1 MSEKYAGLTLGVD
14 VSQVNN
20 AVKSL
25 QQFKKANDDAKKSVN
40 EFVDS
45 EVVARQQAKQL
56 AEELARQKAEFKK
69 IQESIDP
76 TASKMDK
83 LRKAATQ
90 LDALW
95 KNGVVPDQTFFEL
108 GAILETQQNK
118 LIATKKAMTE
128 EGRAALEESK
138 NKARAAEEAKKFV
151 QALREQEEAAGKS
164 KSELLEMKAA
174 QLGVSQEAAPYIA
187 RLKEQEKQIQKLGIS
202 TGQYKQA
209 MAQLPMQI
217 TDVVTSLASG
227 MPVWLVAVQQGGQIK
242 DSFGGASNALKA
254 LLSFLNP
261 VNVAFGLLSGTLAIA
276 AYNAYKTQTEFEA
289 IKKTVQET
297 TGLTGD
303 FAEKIATGIQE
314 LSYKT
319 GESAEDLAKAYI
331 TTKDGASEAIKK
343 LVDVG
348 MTYDDAKK
356 KVNEYKGASSFVSL
370 NNEIANH
377 KNKVLELGESWYE
390 VLKAKRDY
398 ASPSGGLL
406 GKELGY
412 VNPMLKFALNTYED
426 IGKVVK
432 DANKDM
438 AERAERIDKENLSLN
453 RVRAAQEALNKAI
466 EDQKGVA
473 RSADEE
479 LKKRAAENVEF
490 RRKELEEIKKQ
501 EQKKKEAKG
510 GIVRGPTEQLD
521 KELYVLKAQLETLKE
536 HRTVNDVISRQ
547 RKSLW
552 SIEKQIEILEDAQS
566 KRKLTGAEQ
575 ALLNEQK
582 AVLEMA
588 RQKAELGDQIVL
600 QERKNKLEQDSI
612 KFIRETQAAID
623 VLGLKQLGYTEKQI
637 ERELELRKLRTDY
650 EAQGGSVSDEVFQQ
664 MEAKLKQYYQ
674 AQDEVQGNWLA
685 GAKNAWELFAED
697 ANNAYGNVQQI
708 ASEAL
713 SGLTN
718 QLANFIATGKAN
730 FKDFSTAII
739 KMIIQMITKM
749 VVFNAL
755 SGLMGG
761 QTWTMGSLLKNIG
774 GFAGGGYTGDGGKY
788 EPAGIVHKGEFVM
801 TKEAT
806 QRIGVGNLYRMM
818 RGYAN
823 GGVVGGS
830 GYTGGGAVT
839 GGAPQFN
846 IGGIDVSIN
855 NGSDPK
861 GIETGVKMIF
871 TDMIKRSCMQG
882 GEVYEFVMSKRG

>member
-1 MSEKYAGLTLGVD
+1 MAEKYAGLTLGVD

-45 EVVARQQAKQL
+45 EVVARQQAKQF

-95 KNGVVPDQTFFEL
+95 KKGIIPDETFFEL

-138 NKARAAEEAKKFV
+138 NKARAAEEAKKFI

-202 TGQYKQA
+202 TGQYNQA
-209 MAQLPMQI
+209 MKLLPMQI

-227 MPVWLVAVQQGGQIK
+227 MPVWLVAIQQGGQIK

-276 AYNAYKTQTEFEA
+276 AYNAYKTQAEFEA

-314 LSYKT
+314 LSDKT
-319 GESAEDLAKAYI
+319 GESAEELAKAYI

-377 KNKVLELGESWYE
+377 KNKVLELGDSWYE

-432 DANKDM
+432 DSNKDM
-438 AERAERIDKENLSLN
+438 AERAERIDKENLALN

-582 AVLEMA
+582 SVLEMA

-664 MEAKLKQYYQ
+664 MEEKLKLYYQ
-674 AQDEVQGNWLA
+674 TQDEVQGNWLA
-685 GAKNAWELFAED
+685 GAKNAWEVFAED

-713 SGLTN
+713 NGLTN

-788 EPAGIVHKGEFVM
+788 EPAGVVHKGEFVM

-823 GGVVGGS
+823 GGVVGSS

-855 NGSDPK
+855 NGNDPK

>member
-1 MSEKYAGLTLGVD
+1 MAEKYAGLTLGVD

-45 EVVARQQAKQL
+45 EVVARQQAKQF

-83 LRKAATQ
+83 LRNAATQ

-95 KNGVVPDQTFFEL
+95 KKGIVPDETFFEL

-138 NKARAAEEAKKFV
+138 NKARAAEEAKKFI

-202 TGQYKQA
+202 TGQYNQA
-209 MAQLPMQI
+209 MKLLPMQI

-227 MPVWLVAVQQGGQIK
+227 MPVWLVAIQQGGQIK

-314 LSYKT
+314 LSDKT

-356 KVNEYKGASSFVSL
+356 KVNEYKGASSFVGL
-370 NNEIANH
+370 NNDIANH
-377 KNKVLELGESWYE
+377 KNKILELGESWYE

-438 AERAERIDKENLSLN
+438 AERAERIDKENLALN

-674 AQDEVQGNWLA
+674 TQDEVQGNWLA

-713 SGLTN
+713 NGLTN

-823 GGVVGGS
+823 GGAVGSS

-855 NGSDPK
+855 NGNDPK

>member
-138 NKARAAEEAKKFV
+138 KKARAAEEAKKFV

-202 TGQYKQA
+202 TGQYNQA
-209 MAQLPMQI
+209 MKLLPMQI

-227 MPVWLVAVQQGGQIK
+227 MPVWLVAIQQGGQIK

-276 AYNAYKTQTEFEA
+276 AYNAHKAQTELEA

-297 TGLTGD
+297 TGLSGE
-303 FAEKIATGIQE
+303 FAEKIAIGIQE
-314 LSYKT
+314 LSDKT

>member
-1 MSEKYAGLTLGVD
+1 MAEKYAGLTLGVD

-45 EVVARQQAKQL
+45 EVVARQQAKQF

-83 LRKAATQ
+83 LRNAATQ

-95 KNGVVPDQTFFEL
+95 KKGIVPDETFFEL

-138 NKARAAEEAKKFV
+138 NKARAAEEAKKFI

-202 TGQYKQA
+202 TGQYNQA
-209 MAQLPMQI
+209 MKLLPMQI

-227 MPVWLVAVQQGGQIK
+227 MPVWLVAIQQGGQIK

-314 LSYKT
+314 LSDKT

-348 MTYDDAKK
+348 MTYNDAKK
-356 KVNEYKGASSFVSL
+356 KVNEYKGASSFVGL
-370 NNEIANH
+370 NNDIANH
-377 KNKVLELGESWYE
+377 KNKILELGESWYE

-432 DANKDM
+432 DAKKDM
-438 AERAERIDKENLSLN
+438 AERAERIDKENLALN

-582 AVLEMA
+582 SVLEMA

-674 AQDEVQGNWLA
+674 TQDEVQGNWLA

-713 SGLTN
+713 NGLTN

-823 GGVVGGS
+823 GGVVGSS

>member
-1 MSEKYAGLTLGVD
+1 MAEKYAGLTLGVD

-95 KNGVVPDQTFFEL
+95 KKGVVPDQTFFEL

-276 AYNAYKTQTEFEA
+276 AYNAYKAQTELEKK
-289 IKKTVQET
+289 KKTVQET
-297 TGLTGD
+297 TGLSGE

-314 LSYKT
+314 LSDKT

-343 LVDVG
+343 LFDVG

-552 SIEKQIEILEDAQS
+552 SIEKQIEILENAQS

-600 QERKNKLEQDSI
+600 QERKNKLEQDSL
-612 KFIRETQAAID
+612 KFIRETEAAID
-623 VLGLKQLGYTEKQI
+623 AIGLKQLGYTEKQI

-664 MEAKLKQYYQ
+664 METKLKLYYQ
-674 AQDEVQGNWLA
+674 AQDEAQGNWLA

-713 SGLTN
+713 NGLTN

-823 GGVVGGS
+823 GGVVGSS

-846 IGGIDVSIN
+846 IGGIDVSIT
-855 NGSDPK
+855 NGNDPK

>member
-1 MSEKYAGLTLGVD
+1 MAEKYAGLTLGVD

-25 QQFKKANDDAKKSVN
+25 QQFKKANDDAKKSVH

-45 EVVARQQAKQL
+45 EVVARQQAKQF

-69 IQESIDP
+69 IQDSIDP

-95 KNGVVPDQTFFEL
+95 KKGIVPDETFFEL
-108 GAILETQQNK
+108 GSILETQQNK

-138 NKARAAEEAKKFV
+138 NKARAAAEAKKFI

-227 MPVWLVAVQQGGQIK
+227 MPVWLVAIQQGGQIK

-297 TGLTGD
+297 TGLTGE

-314 LSYKT
+314 LSDKT

-356 KVNEYKGASSFVSL
+356 KVNEYKGASSFVGL
-370 NNEIANH
+370 NNDIANH
-377 KNKVLELGESWYE
+377 KNKILELGESWYE

-438 AERAERIDKENLSLN
+438 AERAERIDKENLALN

-466 EDQKGVA
+466 EDQKNVA

-612 KFIRETQAAID
+612 KFIRETEAAID
-623 VLGLKQLGYTEKQI
+623 ALGMKQLGYTEKQI

-674 AQDEVQGNWLA
+674 TQDEVQGNWLA

-713 SGLTN
+713 NGLTN

-830 GYTGGGAVT
+830 GYAGGGVVT

-846 IGGIDVSIN
+846 IGGIDVSIT
-855 NGSDPK
+855 NGNDPK

-871 TDMIKRSCMQG
+871 TDMIKRSCTQG

>member
-1 MSEKYAGLTLGVD
+1 MAEKYAGLTLGVD

-95 KNGVVPDQTFFEL
+95 KKGVVPDQTFFEL

-151 QALREQEEAAGKS
+151 RALREQEEAAGKS

-276 AYNAYKTQTEFEA
+276 AYNAYKTQTELEA

-297 TGLTGD
+297 TGLSGE
-303 FAEKIATGIQE
+303 FAEKIAIGIQE
-314 LSYKT
+314 LSDKT

-552 SIEKQIEILEDAQS
+552 SIEKQIEILENAQS

-600 QERKNKLEQDSI
+600 QERKNKLEQDSL
-612 KFIRETQAAID
+612 KFIRETEAAID
-623 VLGLKQLGYTEKQI
+623 AIGLKQLGYTEKQI

-664 MEAKLKQYYQ
+664 MEAKLKLYYQ
-674 AQDEVQGNWLA
+674 TQDEAQSNWLA

-713 SGLTN
+713 NGLTN

-830 GYTGGGAVT
+830 GYTGGGTVT

-846 IGGIDVSIN
+846 IGGIDVSVN
-855 NGSDPK
+855 NGNDPK

-871 TDMIKRSCMQG
+871 TDMIRRSCMQG

>member
-1 MSEKYAGLTLGVD
+1 MAEKYAGLTLGVD

-69 IQESIDP
+69 TQESIDP

-95 KNGVVPDQTFFEL
+95 KKGVVPDQTFFEL

-138 NKARAAEEAKKFV
+138 KKARAAEEAKKFV

-202 TGQYKQA
+202 TGQYNQA
-209 MAQLPMQI
+209 MKLLPMQI

-227 MPVWLVAVQQGGQIK
+227 MPVWLVAIQQGGQIK

-276 AYNAYKTQTEFEA
+276 AYNAHKAQTELEA

-297 TGLTGD
+297 TGLSGE
-303 FAEKIATGIQE
+303 FAEKIAIGIQE
-314 LSYKT
+314 LSDKT

-552 SIEKQIEILEDAQS
+552 SIEKQIEILENAQS

-600 QERKNKLEQDSI
+600 QERKNKLEQDSL
-612 KFIRETQAAID
+612 KFIRETEAAID
-623 VLGLKQLGYTEKQI
+623 AIGLKQLGYTEKQI

-650 EAQGGSVSDEVFQQ
+650 EAQGGSVNDEVFQQ
-664 MEAKLKQYYQ
+664 METKLKMYYQ
-674 AQDEVQGNWLA
+674 AQDEAQGNWLA

-713 SGLTN
+713 NGLTN

-823 GGVVGGS
+823 GGVVGSS
-830 GYTGGGAVT
+830 GYAGGGAVT

-855 NGSDPK
+855 NGNDPK

-871 TDMIKRSCMQG
+871 TDMIRRSCMQG

>member
-1 MSEKYAGLTLGVD
+1 MAEKYAGLTLGVD

-95 KNGVVPDQTFFEL
+95 KKGVVPDQTFFEL

-138 NKARAAEEAKKFV
+138 NKARAAEEARKFV

-276 AYNAYKTQTEFEA
+276 AYNAYKAQTELEA

-297 TGLTGD
+297 TGLSGE
-303 FAEKIATGIQE
+303 FAEKIAIGIQE
-314 LSYKT
+314 LSDKT

-377 KNKVLELGESWYE
+377 KNKVLELGDSWYE

-552 SIEKQIEILEDAQS
+552 SIEKQIEILENAQS

-600 QERKNKLEQDSI
+600 QERKNKLEQDSL
-612 KFIRETQAAID
+612 KFIRETEAAID
-623 VLGLKQLGYTEKQI
+623 AIGLKQLGYTEKQI

-664 MEAKLKQYYQ
+664 METKLKLYYQ
-674 AQDEVQGNWLA
+674 AQDEAQGNWLA

-713 SGLTN
+713 NGLTN

-823 GGVVGGS
+823 GGVVGSS

-846 IGGIDVSIN
+846 IGGIDVSIT
-855 NGSDPK
+855 NGNDPK

>member
-1 MSEKYAGLTLGVD
+1 MAEKYAGLTLGVD

-45 EVVARQQAKQL
+45 EVVARQQAKQF

-95 KNGVVPDQTFFEL
+95 KKGIVPDETFFEL

-138 NKARAAEEAKKFV
+138 NKARAAEEAKKFI

-202 TGQYKQA
+202 TGQYNQA
-209 MAQLPMQI
+209 MKLLPMQI

-227 MPVWLVAVQQGGQIK
+227 MPVWLVAIQQGGQIK

-314 LSYKT
+314 LSDKT

-412 VNPMLKFALNTYED
+412 VNPMLKFELNTYED

-438 AERAERIDKENLSLN
+438 AERAERIDKENLALN

-674 AQDEVQGNWLA
+674 TQDEVQGNWLA
-685 GAKNAWELFAED
+685 GAKNAWEMFAED

-713 SGLTN
+713 NGLTN

-823 GGVVGGS
+823 GGVVGSS

-871 TDMIKRSCMQG
+871 TDMIRRSCMHG

>member
-1 MSEKYAGLTLGVD
+1 MAEKYAGLTLGVD

-90 LDALW
+90 LDTLW
-95 KNGVVPDQTFFEL
+95 KKGVVPDQTFFEL

-276 AYNAYKTQTEFEA
+276 AYNAYKAQTELEA

-297 TGLTGD
+297 TGLSGE
-303 FAEKIATGIQE
+303 FAEKIAIGIQE
-314 LSYKT
+314 LSDKT

-438 AERAERIDKENLSLN
+438 AERAERIDKENLALN

-466 EDQKGVA
+466 EDQKNVA

-547 RKSLW
+547 RESLW
-552 SIEKQIEILEDAQS
+552 SIEKQIEILENAQS

-612 KFIRETQAAID
+612 KFIRETKAAIN

-650 EAQGGSVSDEVFQQ
+650 EAQGGRVSDEVFQQ

-674 AQDEVQGNWLA
+674 TQDEVQGNWLA

-713 SGLTN
+713 NGLTN

-761 QTWTMGSLLKNIG
+761 QTWTIGSLLKNIG

-823 GGVVGGS
+823 GGVVGSS

-839 GGAPQFN
+839 GGTPQFN

>member
-1 MSEKYAGLTLGVD
+1 MSEQYAGLTLGVD
-14 VSQVNN
+14 VSQLNN

-25 QQFKKANDDAKKSVN
+25 QQFKKANDDAKGSV
-40 EFVDS
+40 ESFVDS
-45 EVVARQQAKQL
+45 EVVARQRAKQL
-56 AEELARQKAEFKK
+56 AEELAKQKQEFKA
-69 IQESIDP
+69 IQSAIDP

-83 LRKAATQ
+83 LRQAATQ

-95 KNGVVPDQTFFEL
+95 KKGVVPDQTFFEL

-187 RLKEQEKQIQKLGIS
+187 RLKDQEKQIQKLGIS

-209 MAQLPMQI
+209 MQQLPMQI

-276 AYNAYKTQTEFEA
+276 AYNAHKAQTELEA

-297 TGLTGD
+297 TGLSGE
-303 FAEKIATGIQE
+303 FAEKIAIGIQE
-314 LSYKT
+314 LSDKT

-552 SIEKQIEILEDAQS
+552 SIEKQIEILENAQS

-582 AVLEMA
+582 AVLERA

-600 QERKNKLEQDSI
+600 QERKNKLEQDSL
-612 KFIRETQAAID
+612 KFIRETEAAID
-623 VLGLKQLGYTEKQI
+623 AIGLKQLGYTEKQI

-664 MEAKLKQYYQ
+664 METKLKLYYQ
-674 AQDEVQGNWLA
+674 AQDEAQGNWLA

-713 SGLTN
+713 NGLTN

-830 GYTGGGAVT
+830 GYTGGGTVT

-855 NGSDPK
+855 NGNDPK

-871 TDMIKRSCMQG
+871 TDMIRRSCMQG

>member
-1 MSEKYAGLTLGVD
+1 MAEKYAGLTLGVD

-95 KNGVVPDQTFFEL
+95 KKGVVPDQTFFEL

-202 TGQYKQA
+202 TGQYNQA
-209 MAQLPMQI
+209 MKLLPMQI

-227 MPVWLVAVQQGGQIK
+227 MPVWLVAIQQGGQIK

-314 LSYKT
+314 LSDKT

-377 KNKVLELGESWYE
+377 KNKVLELGDSWYE

-438 AERAERIDKENLSLN
+438 AERAERIDKENLALN

-466 EDQKGVA
+466 EDQKNVA

-552 SIEKQIEILEDAQS
+552 SIEKQIEILENAQS

-600 QERKNKLEQDSI
+600 QERKNKLEQDSL
-612 KFIRETQAAID
+612 KFIRETEAAID
-623 VLGLKQLGYTEKQI
+623 AIGLKQLGYTEKQI

-664 MEAKLKQYYQ
+664 METKLKLYYQ
-674 AQDEVQGNWLA
+674 AQDEAQGNWLA

-713 SGLTN
+713 NGLTN

-823 GGVVGGS
+823 GGVVGSS

-846 IGGIDVSIN
+846 IGGIDVSIT
-855 NGSDPK
+855 NGNDPK

>member
-1 MSEKYAGLTLGVD
+1 MAEKYAGLTLGVD

-95 KNGVVPDQTFFEL
+95 KKGVVPDQTFFEL

-209 MAQLPMQI
+209 MQQLPMQI

-276 AYNAYKTQTEFEA
+276 AYNAHKAQTELEA

-297 TGLTGD
+297 TGLSGE
-303 FAEKIATGIQE
+303 FAEKIAIGIQE
-314 LSYKT
+314 LSDKT

-356 KVNEYKGASSFVSL
+356 KVNEYNGASSFVSL

-426 IGKVVK
+426 IGNVVK

-510 GIVRGPTEQLD
+510 GTVRGPTEQLD

-552 SIEKQIEILEDAQS
+552 SIEKQIEILENAQS

-582 AVLEMA
+582 AVLERA

-600 QERKNKLEQDSI
+600 QERKNKLEQDSL
-612 KFIRETQAAID
+612 KFIRETEAAID
-623 VLGLKQLGYTEKQI
+623 AIGLKQLGYTEKQI

-664 MEAKLKQYYQ
+664 METKLKLYYQ
-674 AQDEVQGNWLA
+674 AQDEAQGNWLA

-713 SGLTN
+713 NGLTN

-830 GYTGGGAVT
+830 GYTGGGTVT

-855 NGSDPK
+855 NGNDPK

-871 TDMIKRSCMQG
+871 TDMIRRSCMQG

>member
-1 MSEKYAGLTLGVD
+1 MAEKYAGLTLGVD

-45 EVVARQQAKQL
+45 EVVARQQAKQF

-95 KNGVVPDQTFFEL
+95 KKGIVPDETFFEL

-138 NKARAAEEAKKFV
+138 NKARAAEEAKKFI

-202 TGQYKQA
+202 TGQYNQA
-209 MAQLPMQI
+209 MKLLPMQI

-227 MPVWLVAVQQGGQIK
+227 MPVWLVAIQQGGQIK

-314 LSYKT
+314 LSDKT

-438 AERAERIDKENLSLN
+438 AERAERIDKENLALN

-582 AVLEMA
+582 SVLEMA

-664 MEAKLKQYYQ
+664 MEEKLKLYYQ
-674 AQDEVQGNWLA
+674 TQDEVQGNWLA
-685 GAKNAWELFAED
+685 GAKNAWEVFAED

-713 SGLTN
+713 NGLTN

>member
-1 MSEKYAGLTLGVD
+1 MAEKYAGLTLGVD

-76 TASKMDK
+76 TASKIDK

-95 KNGVVPDQTFFEL
+95 KKGVVPDQTFFEL

-276 AYNAYKTQTEFEA
+276 AYNAYKAQTELEA

-297 TGLTGD
+297 TGLSGE
-303 FAEKIATGIQE
+303 FAEKIAIGIKE
-314 LSYKT
+314 LSDKT
-319 GESAEDLAKAYI
+319 GESAEDLANAYI

-377 KNKVLELGESWYE
+377 KNKVLELGDSWYE

-438 AERAERIDKENLSLN
+438 AERAERIDKENLALN

-466 EDQKGVA
+466 EDQKNVA

-552 SIEKQIEILEDAQS
+552 SIEKQIEILENAQS

-600 QERKNKLEQDSI
+600 QERKNKLEQDSL
-612 KFIRETQAAID
+612 KFIRETEAAID
-623 VLGLKQLGYTEKQI
+623 AIGLKQLGYTEKQI

-664 MEAKLKQYYQ
+664 METKLKLYYQ
-674 AQDEVQGNWLA
+674 AQDEAQGNWLA

-713 SGLTN
+713 NGLTN

-823 GGVVGGS
+823 GGVVGSS

-846 IGGIDVSIN
+846 IGGIDVSIT
-855 NGSDPK
+855 NGNDPK

>member
-1 MSEKYAGLTLGVD
+1 MAEKYAGLTLGVD

-95 KNGVVPDQTFFEL
+95 KKGVVPDQTFFEL

-276 AYNAYKTQTEFEA
+276 AYNAYKAQTELEA

-297 TGLTGD
+297 TGLSGE
-303 FAEKIATGIQE
+303 FAEKIAIGIQE
-314 LSYKT
+314 LSDKT

-438 AERAERIDKENLSLN
+438 AERAERIDKENLALN

-552 SIEKQIEILEDAQS
+552 SIEKQIEILEDAQR

-623 VLGLKQLGYTEKQI
+623 VLGLKQLGYTENQI

-674 AQDEVQGNWLA
+674 TQDEVQGNWLA

-713 SGLTN
+713 NGLTN

-823 GGVVGGS
+823 GGVVGSS

-846 IGGIDVSIN
+846 IGGIDVSIT
-855 NGSDPK
+855 NGNDPK

>member
-1 MSEKYAGLTLGVD
+1 MAEKYAGLTLGVD

-45 EVVARQQAKQL
+45 EVVARQQAKQF

-95 KNGVVPDQTFFEL
+95 KKGIVPDETFFEL

-138 NKARAAEEAKKFV
+138 NKARAAEEAKKFI

-202 TGQYKQA
+202 TGQYNQA
-209 MAQLPMQI
+209 MKLLPMQI

-227 MPVWLVAVQQGGQIK
+227 MPVWLVAIQQGGQIK

-314 LSYKT
+314 LSDKT

-438 AERAERIDKENLSLN
+438 AERAERIDKENLALN

-674 AQDEVQGNWLA
+674 TQDEVQGNWLA

-713 SGLTN
+713 NGLTN

-823 GGVVGGS
+823 GGAVGSS

-855 NGSDPK
+855 NGNDPK

>member
-1 MSEKYAGLTLGVD
+1 MAEKYAGLTLGVD

-95 KNGVVPDQTFFEL
+95 KKGVVPDQTFFEL

-276 AYNAYKTQTEFEA
+276 AYNAYKAQTELEA

-297 TGLTGD
+297 TGLSGE
-303 FAEKIATGIQE
+303 FAEKIAIGIQE
-314 LSYKT
+314 LSDKT

-438 AERAERIDKENLSLN
+438 AERAERIDKENLALN

-466 EDQKGVA
+466 EDQKNVA

-552 SIEKQIEILEDAQS
+552 SIEKQIEILENAQS

-600 QERKNKLEQDSI
+600 QERKNKLEQDSR
-612 KFIRETQAAID
+612 KFIRETEAAID
-623 VLGLKQLGYTEKQI
+623 AIGLKQLGYTEKQI

-650 EAQGGSVSDEVFQQ
+650 EAQGGSVSDEVFQE
-664 MEAKLKQYYQ
+664 METKLKLYYQ
-674 AQDEVQGNWLA
+674 AQDEAQGNWLA

-713 SGLTN
+713 NGLTN

-823 GGVVGGS
+823 GGVVGSS

-846 IGGIDVSIN
+846 IGGIDVSIT
-855 NGSDPK
+855 NGNDPK

>member
-1 MSEKYAGLTLGVD
+1 MAEKYAGLTLGVD

-45 EVVARQQAKQL
+45 EVVARQQAKQF

-95 KNGVVPDQTFFEL
+95 KKGIVPDETFFEL

-138 NKARAAEEAKKFV
+138 NKARAAEEAKKFI

-202 TGQYKQA
+202 TGQYNQA
-209 MAQLPMQI
+209 MKLLPMQI

-227 MPVWLVAVQQGGQIK
+227 MPVWLVAIQQGGQIK

-314 LSYKT
+314 LSDKT

-438 AERAERIDKENLSLN
+438 AERAERIDKENLALN

-674 AQDEVQGNWLA
+674 TQDEVQGNWLA

-713 SGLTN
+713 NGLTN

-823 GGVVGGS
+823 GGVVGSS

-855 NGSDPK
+855 NGNDPK

-871 TDMIKRSCMQG
+871 ADMIKRSCMQG

>member
-1 MSEKYAGLTLGVD
+1 MAEKYAGLTLGVD

-95 KNGVVPDQTFFEL
+95 KKGVVPDQTFFEL

-276 AYNAYKTQTEFEA
+276 AYNAYKAQTELEA

-297 TGLTGD
+297 TGLSGE
-303 FAEKIATGIQE
+303 FAEKIAIGIQE
-314 LSYKT
+314 LSDKT

-377 KNKVLELGESWYE
+377 KNKVLELGDSWYE

-438 AERAERIDKENLSLN
+438 AERAERIDKENLALN

-466 EDQKGVA
+466 EDQKNVA

-510 GIVRGPTEQLD
+510 GMVRGPTEQLD

-552 SIEKQIEILEDAQS
+552 SIEKQIEILENAQS

-674 AQDEVQGNWLA
+674 TQDEVQGNWLA
-685 GAKNAWELFAED
+685 GAKNAWEMFAED

-713 SGLTN
+713 NGLTN

-823 GGVVGGS
+823 GGAVGSS

>member
-1 MSEKYAGLTLGVD
+1 MAEKYAGLTLGVD

-95 KNGVVPDQTFFEL
+95 KKGIVPDETFFEL

-138 NKARAAEEAKKFV
+138 NKARAAEEAKKFI

-202 TGQYKQA
+202 TGQYNQA
-209 MAQLPMQI
+209 MKLLPMQI

-227 MPVWLVAVQQGGQIK
+227 MPVWLVAIQQGGQIK

-314 LSYKT
+314 LSDKT

-356 KVNEYKGASSFVSL
+356 KVNEYKGASSFVGL
-370 NNEIANH
+370 NNDIANH
-377 KNKVLELGESWYE
+377 KNKILELGESWYE

-438 AERAERIDKENLSLN
+438 AERAERIDKENLALN

-582 AVLEMA
+582 SVLEMA

-674 AQDEVQGNWLA
+674 TQDEVQGNWLA

-713 SGLTN
+713 NGLTN

-823 GGVVGGS
+823 GGVVGSS

-871 TDMIKRSCMQG
+871 TDMIRRSCMQG

>member
-1 MSEKYAGLTLGVD
+1 MAEKYAGLTLGVD

-95 KNGVVPDQTFFEL
+95 KKGVVPDQTFFEL

-276 AYNAYKTQTEFEA
+276 AYNAYKAQTEFEA

-314 LSYKT
+314 LSDKT

-377 KNKVLELGESWYE
+377 KNKVLELGDSWYE

-438 AERAERIDKENLSLN
+438 AERAERIDKENLALN

-466 EDQKGVA
+466 EDQKNVA

-552 SIEKQIEILEDAQS
+552 SIEKQIEILENAQS

-600 QERKNKLEQDSI
+600 QERKNKLEQDSL
-612 KFIRETQAAID
+612 KFIRETEAAID
-623 VLGLKQLGYTEKQI
+623 AIGLKQLGYTEKQI

-664 MEAKLKQYYQ
+664 METKLKLYYQ
-674 AQDEVQGNWLA
+674 AQDEAQGNWLA

-713 SGLTN
+713 NGLTN

-823 GGVVGGS
+823 GGVVGSS

-846 IGGIDVSIN
+846 IGGIDVSIT
-855 NGSDPK
+855 NGNDPK

>member
-1 MSEKYAGLTLGVD
+1 MAEKYAGLTLGVD

-45 EVVARQQAKQL
+45 EVVARQQAKQF

-95 KNGVVPDQTFFEL
+95 KKGVVPDETFFEL

-138 NKARAAEEAKKFV
+138 NKARAAEEAKKFI

-202 TGQYKQA
+202 TGQYNQA
-209 MAQLPMQI
+209 MKLLPMQI

-227 MPVWLVAVQQGGQIK
+227 MPVWLVAIQQGGQIK

-314 LSYKT
+314 LSDKT

-377 KNKVLELGESWYE
+377 KNKVLELGDSWYE

-438 AERAERIDKENLSLN
+438 AERAERIDKENLALN

-552 SIEKQIEILEDAQS
+552 SIEKQIEILEGAQS

-612 KFIRETQAAID
+612 KFIRETEAAID
-623 VLGLKQLGYTEKQI
+623 ALGLKQLGYTEKQI

-674 AQDEVQGNWLA
+674 TQDEVQGNWLA

-713 SGLTN
+713 NGLTN

-830 GYTGGGAVT
+830 GYTGGGTVT

>member
-1 MSEKYAGLTLGVD
+1 MAEKYAGLTLGVD

-45 EVVARQQAKQL
+45 EVVARQQAKQF

-95 KNGVVPDQTFFEL
+95 KKGVVPDETFFEL

-138 NKARAAEEAKKFV
+138 NKARAAEEAKKFI

-202 TGQYKQA
+202 TGQYNQA
-209 MAQLPMQI
+209 MKLLPMQI

-227 MPVWLVAVQQGGQIK
+227 MPVWLVAIQQGGQIK

-314 LSYKT
+314 LSDKT

-377 KNKVLELGESWYE
+377 KNKVLELGDSWYE

-438 AERAERIDKENLSLN
+438 AERAERIDKENLALN

-466 EDQKGVA
+466 EDQKNVA

-521 KELYVLKAQLETLKE
+521 KELYVLKAQLEMLKE

-623 VLGLKQLGYTEKQI
+623 VLGIKQLGYTEKQI

-674 AQDEVQGNWLA
+674 TQDEVQGNWLA
-685 GAKNAWELFAED
+685 GAKNAWEMFAED

-713 SGLTN
+713 NGLTN

-823 GGVVGGS
+823 GGAVGSS

>member
-1 MSEKYAGLTLGVD
+1 MAEKYAGLTLGVD

-45 EVVARQQAKQL
+45 EVVARQQAKQF

-95 KNGVVPDQTFFEL
+95 KKGIVPDETFFEL

-138 NKARAAEEAKKFV
+138 NKARAAEEAKKFI

-202 TGQYKQA
+202 TGQYNQA
-209 MAQLPMQI
+209 MKLLPMQI

-227 MPVWLVAVQQGGQIK
+227 MPVWLVAIQQGGQIK

-314 LSYKT
+314 LSDKT

-438 AERAERIDKENLSLN
+438 AERAERIDKENLALN

-582 AVLEMA
+582 SVLEMA

-674 AQDEVQGNWLA
+674 TQDEVQGNWLA
-685 GAKNAWELFAED
+685 GAKNAWEMFAED

-713 SGLTN
+713 NGLTN

-823 GGVVGGS
+823 GGVVGSS

-871 TDMIKRSCMQG
+871 TDMIRRSCMQG

>member
-1 MSEKYAGLTLGVD
+1 MAEKYAGLTLGVD

-95 KNGVVPDQTFFEL
+95 KKGVVPDQTFFEL

-242 DSFGGASNALKA
+242 DSFGGASKALKA

-276 AYNAYKTQTEFEA
+276 AYNAYKAQTELEA

-297 TGLTGD
+297 TGLSGE

-314 LSYKT
+314 LSDKT

-343 LVDVG
+343 LFDVG

-552 SIEKQIEILEDAQS
+552 SIEKQIEILENAQS

-600 QERKNKLEQDSI
+600 QERKNKLEQDSL
-612 KFIRETQAAID
+612 KFIRETEAAID
-623 VLGLKQLGYTEKQI
+623 AIGLKQLGYTEKQI

-664 MEAKLKQYYQ
+664 METKLKLYYQ
-674 AQDEVQGNWLA
+674 AQDEAQGNWLA

-713 SGLTN
+713 NGLTN

-823 GGVVGGS
+823 GGVVGSS

-846 IGGIDVSIN
+846 IGGIDVSIT
-855 NGSDPK
+855 NGNDPK

>member
-1 MSEKYAGLTLGVD
+1 MAEKYAGLTLGVD

-95 KNGVVPDQTFFEL
+95 KKGVVPDQTFFEL

-174 QLGVSQEAAPYIA
+174 QLGVSREAAPYIA
-187 RLKEQEKQIQKLGIS
+187 RLKEQEKQIQRLGIS

-209 MAQLPMQI
+209 MQQLPMQI

-276 AYNAYKTQTEFEA
+276 AYNAYKTQTELEA

-297 TGLTGD
+297 TGLSGE
-303 FAEKIATGIQE
+303 FAEKIAIGIQE
-314 LSYKT
+314 LSDKT

-552 SIEKQIEILEDAQS
+552 SIEKQIEILENAQS

-600 QERKNKLEQDSI
+600 QERKNKLEQDSL
-612 KFIRETQAAID
+612 KFIRETEAAID
-623 VLGLKQLGYTEKQI
+623 AIGLKQLGYTEKQI

-664 MEAKLKQYYQ
+664 MEAKLKLYYQ
-674 AQDEVQGNWLA
+674 TQDEAQSNWLA

-713 SGLTN
+713 NGLTN

-846 IGGIDVSIN
+846 IGGIDVNIT
-855 NGSDPK
+855 NGNDPK

>member
-1 MSEKYAGLTLGVD
+1 MAEKYAGLTLGVD

-95 KNGVVPDQTFFEL
+95 KKGVVPDQTFFEL

-209 MAQLPMQI
+209 MQQLPMQI

-276 AYNAYKTQTEFEA
+276 AYNAHKAQTELEA
-289 IKKTVQET
+289 IKKTVHET
-297 TGLTGD
+297 TGLSGE
-303 FAEKIATGIQE
+303 FAEKIAIGIQE
-314 LSYKT
+314 LSDKT

-552 SIEKQIEILEDAQS
+552 SIEKQIEILENAQS

-582 AVLEMA
+582 AVLERA

-600 QERKNKLEQDSI
+600 QERKNKLEQDSL
-612 KFIRETQAAID
+612 KFIRETEAAID
-623 VLGLKQLGYTEKQI
+623 AIGLKQLGYTEKQI

-664 MEAKLKQYYQ
+664 METKLKLYYQ
-674 AQDEVQGNWLA
+674 AQDEAQGNWLA

-713 SGLTN
+713 NGLTN

-830 GYTGGGAVT
+830 GYTGGGTVT

-855 NGSDPK
+855 NGNDPK

-871 TDMIKRSCMQG
+871 TDMIRRSCMQG

>member
-1 MSEKYAGLTLGVD
+1 MAEKYAGLTLGVD

-45 EVVARQQAKQL
+45 EVVARQQAKQF

-95 KNGVVPDQTFFEL
+95 KKGVVPDETFFEL

-138 NKARAAEEAKKFV
+138 NKARAAEEAKKFI

-202 TGQYKQA
+202 TGQYNQA
-209 MAQLPMQI
+209 MKLLPMQI

-227 MPVWLVAVQQGGQIK
+227 MPVWLVAIQQGGQIK

-276 AYNAYKTQTEFEA
+276 AYNAYKTQTELEA

-297 TGLTGD
+297 TGLSGE
-303 FAEKIATGIQE
+303 FAEKIAIGIQE
-314 LSYKT
+314 LSDKT

-664 MEAKLKQYYQ
+664 MEAKLKLYYQ
-674 AQDEVQGNWLA
+674 TQDEAQSNWLA

-713 SGLTN
+713 NGLTN

-823 GGVVGGS
+823 GSVVGSS
-830 GYTGGGAVT
+830 GYTSGGAVT

-846 IGGIDVSIN
+846 IGGIDVSIT
-855 NGSDPK
+855 NGNDPK

>member
-95 KNGVVPDQTFFEL
+95 KKGVVPDQTFFEL

-314 LSYKT
+314 LSDKT

>member
-1 MSEKYAGLTLGVD
+1 MAEKYAGLTLGVD

-95 KNGVVPDQTFFEL
+95 KKGVVPDQTFFEL

-276 AYNAYKTQTEFEA
+276 AYNAYKAQTELEA

-297 TGLTGD
+297 TGLSGE
-303 FAEKIATGIQE
+303 FAEKIAIGIQE
-314 LSYKT
+314 LSDKT

-438 AERAERIDKENLSLN
+438 AERAERIDKENLALN

-466 EDQKGVA
+466 EDQKNVA

-552 SIEKQIEILEDAQS
+552 SIEKQIEILENAQS

-600 QERKNKLEQDSI
+600 QERKNKLEQDSL
-612 KFIRETQAAID
+612 KFIRETEAAID
-623 VLGLKQLGYTEKQI
+623 AIGLKQLGYTEKQI

-650 EAQGGSVSDEVFQQ
+650 EAQGGSVGDEVFQQ
-664 MEAKLKQYYQ
+664 METKLKLYYQ
-674 AQDEVQGNWLA
+674 AQDEAQGNWLA

-713 SGLTN
+713 NGLTN

-823 GGVVGGS
+823 GGVVGSS

-846 IGGIDVSIN
+846 IGGIDVSIT
-855 NGSDPK
+855 NGNDPK

>member
-1 MSEKYAGLTLGVD
+1 MAEKYAGLTLGVD

-45 EVVARQQAKQL
+45 EVVARQQAKQF

-95 KNGVVPDQTFFEL
+95 KKGIVPDETFFEL

-138 NKARAAEEAKKFV
+138 NKARAAEEAKKFI

-202 TGQYKQA
+202 TGQYNQA
-209 MAQLPMQI
+209 MKLLPMQI

-227 MPVWLVAVQQGGQIK
+227 MPVWLVAIQQGGQIK

-314 LSYKT
+314 LSDKT

-438 AERAERIDKENLSLN
+438 AERAERIDKENLALN

-674 AQDEVQGNWLA
+674 TQDEVQGNWLA

-713 SGLTN
+713 NGLTN

-823 GGVVGGS
+823 GGVVGSS

-846 IGGIDVSIN
+846 IGGIDVSIT
-855 NGSDPK
+855 NGNDPK

>member
-314 LSYKT
+314 LSDKT

>member
-1 MSEKYAGLTLGVD
+1 MAEKYAGLTLGVD

-45 EVVARQQAKQL
+45 EVVARQQAKQF

-95 KNGVVPDQTFFEL
+95 KKGIVPDETFFEL

-138 NKARAAEEAKKFV
+138 NKARAAEEAKKFI

-202 TGQYKQA
+202 TGQYNQA
-209 MAQLPMQI
+209 MKLLPMQI

-227 MPVWLVAVQQGGQIK
+227 MPVWLVAIQQGGQIK

-314 LSYKT
+314 LSDKT

-438 AERAERIDKENLSLN
+438 AERAERIDKENLALN

-674 AQDEVQGNWLA
+674 TQDEVQGNWLA
-685 GAKNAWELFAED
+685 GAKNSWEMFAED

-713 SGLTN
+713 NGLTN

-823 GGVVGGS
+823 GGVVGSS

-846 IGGIDVSIN
+846 IGGIDVSIT
-855 NGSDPK
+855 NGNDPK

>member
-1 MSEKYAGLTLGVD
+1 MAEKYAGLTLGVD

-45 EVVARQQAKQL
+45 EVVARQQAKQF

-95 KNGVVPDQTFFEL
+95 KKGIVPDETFFEL

-138 NKARAAEEAKKFV
+138 NKARAAEEAKKFI

-202 TGQYKQA
+202 TGQYNQA
-209 MAQLPMQI
+209 MKLLPMQI

-227 MPVWLVAVQQGGQIK
+227 MPVWLVAIQQGGQIK

-314 LSYKT
+314 LSDKT

-356 KVNEYKGASSFVSL
+356 KVNEYKGASSFVGL
-370 NNEIANH
+370 NNDIANH
-377 KNKVLELGESWYE
+377 KNKILELGESWYE

-438 AERAERIDKENLSLN
+438 AERAERIDKENLALN

-674 AQDEVQGNWLA
+674 TQDEVQGNWLA
-685 GAKNAWELFAED
+685 GAKNAWEMFAED

-713 SGLTN
+713 NGLTN

-761 QTWTMGSLLKNIG
+761 QTWTIGSLLKNIG

-823 GGVVGGS
+823 GGVVGSS

-871 TDMIKRSCMQG
+871 TDMIRRSCMQG